1 MKNRALM
8 ILLLILLVF
17 CTISCDNS
25 IINEETIVEIERDG
39 EYSKPE
45 DVAEYLRIY
54 NQLPNNYITKKEAAS
69 LGWESQRGNLWDVT
83 DGMSI
88 GGDIFGN
95 REGRLPEAAGRK
107 WYECDVNYNGGF
119 RGEER
124 LVYSSDG
131 LIYYTSDHYQTFT
144 EITVGRR

>member
-1 MKNRALM
+1 
-8 ILLLILLVF
+8 
-17 CTISCDNS
+17 
-25 IINEETIVEIERDG
+25 
-39 EYSKPE
+39 
-45 DVAEYLRIY
+45 
-54 NQLPNNYITKKEAAS
+54 
-69 LGWESQRGNLWDVT
+69 
-83 DGMSI
+83 MSI